1 MMVLGL
7 TAIKLTRILKQYGKE
22 YEFTRKSKNGFGEP
36 VMPATSIKLVG
47 IFHPAGERRISL
59 SGADASTKQTEAIP
73 CILASWQE
81 ASNVAV
87 GDLVEVSGV
96 AYSVSGIDNVGALNV
111 AGEISLEVK

>member
-1 MMVLGL
+1 MMVFGL
-7 TAIKLTRILKQYGKE
+7 TTFKLARILKQYGKE
-22 YEFTRKSKNGFGEP
+22 YELTRKSKNDFGEP
-36 VMPATSIKLVG
+36 TVPTTSLKLVG

-87 GDLVEVSGV
+87 GDLVDISGV
-96 AYSVSGIDNVGALNV
+96 AYSVSGINNVGALNV
-111 AGEISLEVK
+111 AGEISLEAK